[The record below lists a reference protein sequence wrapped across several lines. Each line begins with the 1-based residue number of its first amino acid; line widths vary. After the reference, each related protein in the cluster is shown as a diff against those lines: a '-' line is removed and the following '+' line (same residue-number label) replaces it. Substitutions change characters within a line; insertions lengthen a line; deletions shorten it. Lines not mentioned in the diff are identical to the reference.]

1 MSGLLATLASA
12 QGIVALFLIGF
23 GVIFQYA
30 DGASRTSRA
39 LALASVAMGLAVV
52 TPVLLGAGR
61 WWVSALSI
69 LFDVV
74 ALLAG
79 IEWARRIGE
88 TATGRLRLVSNGLFR
103 AGQLL
108 VVVYGGLA
116 AGYLAIAPELATSDL
131 AGAIKVRPVEWAV
144 FAPVLATAM
153 TLSSLGG
160 LFLVFSRID
169 KAERVRLRA
178 MIVAVPFLMSAFFL
192 GPTWQPPVM
201 TMGMVI
207 FLGGSVRYLM
217 IQGQR
222 GQFMRQFLSPE
233 VAQLVN
239 TRGLKAAL
247 GRERRQISVLMI
259 DLTGFSA
266 YTAAQSSTRV
276 LQLLETFY
284 AAVGEA
290 AQAFGGTI
298 KDHAGDGALVLMGA
312 PIAVDDNALRACKM
326 AVSVRARLRET
337 LEPFDGV
344 SVSIGVATGLAT
356 VGGLRGAGRY
366 EYVAVGTPIN
376 LAARM
381 CDSAESGQILVDTY
395 TRDAIPDEQDGLTVV
410 QCGQREFKG
419 LPGPVG
425 VFELRGGDVVA
436 GPTAAP

>member
-1 MSGLLATLASA
+1 MNGVLATVASA
-12 QGIVALFLIGF
+12 PGVVALFLIGF

-39 LALASVAMGLAVV
+39 LALASVAMGLAVI
-52 TPVLLGAGR
+52 TPAMLDAGR
-61 WWVSALSI
+61 WWVSALST

-88 TATGRLRLVSNGLFR
+88 TAPGRVRGLANALFR

-108 VVVYGGLA
+108 VVVFAGLA
-116 AGYLAIAPELATSDL
+116 WGYLAIAPEMATQDL
-131 AGAIKVRPVEWAV
+131 EGTIKVRPVEWAV
-144 FAPVLATAM
+144 FAPVLVTAIVLAT
-153 TLSSLGG
+153 LGG
-160 LFLVFSRID
+160 LTLMLARID

-178 MIVAVPFLMSAFFL
+178 MMVATPFLMSGFVIGAQWL
-192 GPTWQPPVM
+192 PLVM
-201 TMGMVI
+201 TLGMVI

-247 GRERRQISVLMI
+247 GRERRRISAVMV

-290 AQAFGGTI
+290 AQQYGGTI
-298 KDHAGDGALVLMGA
+298 KDHAGDGALVLVGA
-312 PIAVDDNALRACKM
+312 PIAVDDNALRACRI
-326 AVSVRARLRET
+326 AVDIRRRLRGS
-337 LEPFDGV
+337 LAGFDGV
-344 SVSIGVATGLAT
+344 SVSMGVATGLAT

-381 CDSAESGQILVDTY
+381 CDHAEPGQILIDTY
-395 TRDAIPDEQDGLTVV
+395 TRDAIPEDQDEITVV
-410 QCGQREFKG
+410 ERGMRQFKG
-419 LPGPVG
+419 MPSPLG
-425 VFELRGGDVVA
+425 VFELRG
-436 GPTAAP
+436 